1 MPRPLS
7 DLLGEIETK
16 AGAEVL
22 EGVKAELHNLREEAR
37 KTREAGEA
45 IAKQVGEQYK
55 ALGKRD
61 DETFEA
67 FAQRQK
73 SAVDALKG
81 DADSKKSELE
91 KLLERLQGVEGQ
103 LKQTEEQRQ
112 AETKARKQKEVA
124 LSLQSELLK
133 RNAAKDTLNIL
144 QAHLSGMVE
153 ESDGGLLLQV
163 EGGKKP
169 LSEGVEAFLK
179 ANPRFVA
186 EQQAAGSGG
195 GGAAA
200 GGSKPDIGQQY
211 LQGDAARATNQ
222 LVQAARARKEGA
234 AG

>member
-1 MPRPLS
+1 MPKQLS
-7 DLLGEIETK
+7 ELLSEIETK

-37 KTREAGEA
+37 KTRETGEA
-45 IAKQVGEQYK
+45 LAAQVKGQYK
-55 ALGKRD
+55 ALGMRD

-67 FAQRQK
+67 FAARQK

-91 KLLERLQGVEGQ
+91 KLMERLQGVETQ

-124 LSLQSELLK
+124 LQLQGELVK

-144 QAHLSGMVE
+144 QAHLQGLVE
-153 ESDGGLLLQV
+153 ETEGGLLLQV
-163 EGGKKP
+163 DGGKKP
-169 LSEGVEAFLK
+169 LAEGVEAFLK

-195 GGAAA
+195 GGAFA
-200 GGSKPDIGQQY
+200 GGSKPDIGKQY
-211 LQGDAARATNQ
+211 VEGNAVAATNELVKAARAK
-222 LVQAARARKEGA
+222 REGA
-234 AG
+234 A